1 MVRHIRGLEDHET
14 QERKRLHRDVRS
26 PSQRL
31 ADALKLGQVQTG
43 GIFTAGLCLLLF
55 PACATPLFCLGLAL
69 FLARCACVNN
79 ERLPFRMP
87 MGLTGTDRG
96 DPLPGRSGFARP
108 EGIFFLGNRLQDK
121 QELWLKAKDI
131 LTHCLLFGTTGSGR
145 NLAGA
150 LVGADIIKNEIT
162 AHAVAA
168 SINVPGVQTILEIGG
183 QDSKII
189 ILRDGIVTDF
199 AMNTVC
205 AAGTGSFLDHQA
217 QRLNVPIEEF
227 GDTALKSENPARI
240 AGRCG
245 VFAESDLIHKQ
256 QLGYPV
262 EDLLYG
268 LCQALVRNY
277 LANLALGKELLPVFS
292 FQGGVATNSG
302 MVKAFEEALGH
313 KVIVPDHHQTMGA
326 IGAAL
331 LAMENHQYT
340 DAKTTFKGWEVGEM
354 NFHSITCD
362 CTGCSNNCEV
372 ITIVEGGED
381 IHHVEKIK
389 DIKGNI
395 IARWGGTCGRWDI
408 S

>member
-1 MVRHIRGLEDHET
+1 MTVYLGI
-14 QERKRLHRDVRS
+14 DVGS
-26 PSQRL
+26 VTTKL
-31 ADALKLGQVQTG
+31 ALVDEKGKYVDSYMLR
-43 GIFTAGLCLLLF
+43 TAGKPVMAVQKGLKELF
-55 PACATPLFCLGLAL
+55 AKKITDYD
-69 FLARCACVNN
+69 V
-79 ERLPFRMP
+79 
-87 MGLTGTDRG
+87 MGV
-96 DPLPGRSGFARP
+96 
-108 EGIFFLGNRLQDK
+108 
-121 QELWLKAKDI
+121 
-131 LTHCLLFGTTGSGR
+131 GTTGSGR

-168 SINVPGVQTILEIGG
+168 STNVPGVQTILEIGG

-189 ILRDGIVTDF
+189 LLRDGIVTDF

-205 AAGTGSFLDHQA
+205 AAGTGSFLDQQA
-217 QRLNVPIEEF
+217 NRLNVPIELF
-227 GDTALKSENPARI
+227 GETALKSQNPARI

-277 LANLALGKELLPVFS
+277 LSNLALGKELLPIFS

-313 KVIVPDHHQTMGA
+313 KVVVPENHQTMGA

-340 DAKTTFKGWEVGEM
+340 EVPTKFKGWEVGNM
-354 NFHSITCD
+354 HFSSITCE
-362 CTGCSNNCEV
+362 CSGCSNNCEV
-372 ITIVEGGED
+372 ITIVEGVDE
-381 IHHVEKIK
+381 IQHVEKIK

-408 S
+408 A